1 MDQHSGT
8 TVAVR
13 MNSFI
18 ALSKYINTRDAS
30 PTVLRTEFL
39 ERDVY
44 YRQLVFFWLPLHV
57 SLSSL

>member
-1 MDQHSGT
+1 
-8 TVAVR
+8 
-13 MNSFI
+13 MNSFV

>member
-1 MDQHSGT
+1 
-8 TVAVR
+8 

-30 PTVLRTEFL
+30 PTVRSSFL

-44 YRQLVFFWLPLHV
+44 CRPLVFFWLPFHV